1 MQDHSG
7 YREGDIMSKY
17 IKRQHPNKVL
27 SFYGDLM
34 AMIGDWFLSRAN
46 NYMTW
51 YELVPPKKKA
61 VTRKK

>member
-1 MQDHSG
+1 
-7 YREGDIMSKY
+7 MSKF
-17 IKRQHPNKVL
+17 IKRQHHNKVL

-34 AMIGDWFLSRAN
+34 AMIGDWFLTQALP
-46 NYMTW
+46 YMTW

>member
-1 MQDHSG
+1 MNK
-7 YREGDIMSKY
+7 M
-17 IKRQHPNKVL
+17 IKREHPNKL
-27 SFYGDLM
+27 LRFYGDTM

-46 NYMTW
+46 YYMTW